1 MPRDH
6 GKTVASMYEALGP
19 VTKVAGP
26 YSRWGKELYVNMPRQ
41 NLTLRRLFP
50 PKVAASETS
59 VLLVA

>member
-1 MPRDH
+1 
-6 GKTVASMYEALGP
+6 MYEALGP